1 MNDKKATKSPKDEK
15 KGAGAVKDLEPAA
28 DPKGGGMT
36 TTLRPDALPRGGW
49 DGNHNLTSL

>member
-1 MNDKKATKSPKDEK
+1 MNDKKATKSPKK
-15 KGAGAVKDLEPAA
+15 KGTGSVKDLEPAT

-36 TTLRPDALPRGGW
+36 TTVRPDTLPRGGW